1 MSALRKI
8 MTVAR
13 LVARRDWHAI
23 RGRWLINTATRRAA
37 RHGGKAFVH
46 GDMGYP
52 AVCHPDWVD
61 SLDQFCTMAGDHW
74 EAALLRDWLQPGDAV
89 IDAGANLGL
98 YSFALADRVG
108 PQGRV
113 LAVDADLFII
123 EKLKAAAE
131 LLGTAQITP
140 LHAAVADQTGT
151 LTFYVRS
158 DRTATAEQSLV
169 PLEVTMGAC
178 KAIPTPA
185 LTIGDLTRELGKRAD
200 LTLIKVEIEGAE
212 AMAFRAVPAELLR
225 EDGPFWLVEIN
236 PGALA
241 RFGATPADIVKC
253 FPKDR
258 FELWL
263 LPKHPLA
270 HVTEQVTL
278 RRLTDNESFA
288 ESVYYNL
295 LAVPR
300 GQRWRERRM
309 AVKVYLPLDA

>member
-1 MSALRKI
+1 MSIAAKA
-8 MTVAR
+8 MTLLR
-13 LVARRDWHAI
+13 LVARGDWQTV
-23 RGRWLINTATRRAA
+23 RSRWLYNTATRRAG
-37 RHGGKAFVH
+37 RHGGKSFVH
-46 GDMGYP
+46 HDMGYP

-61 SLDQFCTMAGDHW
+61 SLDQFCNMAGDHW
-74 EAALLRDWLQPGDAV
+74 EAALLRDWLRPGDAA

-108 PQGRV
+108 QQGRV

-123 EKLKAAAE
+123 EKLRAAAQ
-131 LLGTAQITP
+131 LLDATQIKP

-158 DRTATAEQSLV
+158 DRFSTAEQSLV
-169 PLEVTMGAC
+169 PSEGTRGAC
-178 KAIPTPA
+178 RAVATPA
-185 LTIGDLTRELGKRAD
+185 LTIADLIRELDRQAD
-200 LTLIKVEIEGAE
+200 LALIKVDIEGAE
-212 AMAFRAVPAELLR
+212 AMAFRTVPADLLR
-225 EDGPFWLVEIN
+225 EDGPFWLVEIH

-253 FPKDR
+253 FPMSS

-270 HVTEQVTL
+270 HVTEPLKL
-278 RRLTDNESFA
+278 RRLTESELFA
-288 ESVYYNL
+288 ESLYYNL

-300 GQRWRERRM
+300 GQRWRERRLGL
-309 AVKVYLPLDA
+309 KKYLPLDT